1 MTKAEITSVID
12 ALERSPTI
20 VASLVAK
27 ALTASLKRRPSPT
40 RWSIH
45 EHAVHLTQVQ
55 GMMETR
61 LERMLSE
68 DHPPIAA
75 YFPDKHDD
83 ADALLKLDLERA
95 LSAFSEDRARLG
107 RRLRA
112 LSLDEWQRT
121 ADHAEYHNYSVF
133 IMFRHLGLH
142 DFLHAYRIEELVL
155 AK

>member
-20 VASLVAK
+20 VASLVAE
-27 ALTASLKRRPSPT
+27 ASTASLKRRPSPT

-107 RRLRA
+107 RRLGA

-121 ADHAEYHNYSVF
+121 ADHAEYHDYSVF

-155 AK
+155 TK